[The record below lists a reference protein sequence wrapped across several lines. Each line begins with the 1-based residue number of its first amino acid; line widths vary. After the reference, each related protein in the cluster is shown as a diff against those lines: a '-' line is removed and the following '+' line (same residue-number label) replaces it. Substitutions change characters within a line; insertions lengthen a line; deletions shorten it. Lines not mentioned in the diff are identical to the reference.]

1 MNKVKRSKNNEEN
14 YEYLANEVKLYMT
27 EGNLKIKEIIK
38 QIVNGSYKK

>member
-14 YEYLANEVKLYMT
+14 YEYLANEVLYMT